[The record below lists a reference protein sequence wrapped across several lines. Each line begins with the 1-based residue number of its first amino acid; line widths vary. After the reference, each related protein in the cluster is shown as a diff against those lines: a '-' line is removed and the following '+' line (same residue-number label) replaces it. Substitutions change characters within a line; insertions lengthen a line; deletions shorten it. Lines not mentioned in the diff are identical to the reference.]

1 MKRRSLNIPIVRCR
15 VEVSDRNDNS
25 RGPASLSRAGKQPGI
40 SNCSRVPSSRPLC
53 GGFDLPLVF
62 IDPRLREPIELV
74 LLLLGVVLGGV
85 LLDPGSQKAGD
96 PLARELRIELVD
108 ALDGLIDAE
117 ALGVWPEDLA
127 PSRVELCVF
136 HELPE
141 SSGDLD
147 GGLAFLRAH
156 PVQETINKRIVLE
169 GMILLSRL
177 AHTGSISPTAG

>member
-1 MKRRSLNIPIVRCR
+1 MSVYGFLFVCFFFFKQKTAYEMLSGDWS
-15 VEVSDRNDNS
+15 SDV
-25 RGPASLSRAGKQPGI
+25 
-40 SNCSRVPSSRPLC
+40 CSS
-53 GGFDLPLVF
+53 DL
-62 IDPRLREPIELV
+62 
-74 LLLLGVVLGGV
+74 
-85 LLDPGSQKAGD
+85 
-96 PLARELRIELVD
+96 PLARELRIQLVD

-136 HELPE
+136 LELPE

-156 PVQETINKRIVLE
+156 PVQETLNKRIVLE
-169 GMILLSRL
+169 GMLLLSRL

>member
-1 MKRRSLNIPIVRCR
+1 
-15 VEVSDRNDNS
+15 
-25 RGPASLSRAGKQPGI
+25 
-40 SNCSRVPSSRPLC
+40 
-53 GGFDLPLVF
+53 
-62 IDPRLREPIELV
+62 
-74 LLLLGVVLGGV
+74 LLLGVVLGGV

-156 PVQETINKRIVLE
+156 PVQETLNKRIVLE
-169 GMILLSRL
+169 GMLLLSWL